1 MRKKE
6 LYYIG
11 KHEINLKALDCRF
24 KSEIVINKFGFQ
36 GSPSVSITPCYD
48 GRTLA
53 GVQKVV
59 KDGLSVISIKQ
70 SHRNCQFSTDPI
82 TKLPQL
88 SCAQGI
94 KVIQTTVIRR
104 GKGARVL

>member
-11 KHEINLKALDCRF
+11 KHKINLKAFIF
-24 KSEIVINKFGFQ
+24 KSEIVINTIGFQ

-104 GKGARVL
+104 GKGRARAL

>member
-1 MRKKE
+1 MLTYFLVHE
-6 LYYIG
+6 LLNSSLIS
-11 KHEINLKALDCRF
+11 ACRF
-24 KSEIVINKFGFQ
+24 KSEIAIINTFGFQ

-94 KVIQTTVIRR
+94 KVQ
-104 GKGARVL
+104 